1 LVKEFWREATSDF
14 VSLLRS
20 EWSLV
25 QLATIDDW
33 MILSA
38 SYTEAET
45 TNAFQQ
51 PKTQIL
57 SIPIGMQTIIIIII
71 IVVIIIIIIQF
82 LMRHV
87 LVG

>member
-1 LVKEFWREATSDF
+1 
-14 VSLLRS
+14 
-20 EWSLV
+20 
-25 QLATIDDW
+25 
-33 MILSA
+33 MIPSA

-71 IVVIIIIIIQF
+71 VVIIIIIIQF